1 MTSLLIKRFVY
12 DIWGKY
18 LKIKYL
24 ICCMMDL
31 RDLIAKKRS
40 SLKSCKTVITDPLG
54 NKYEVEH
61 GQVKKLEKSL
71 PFVVDEKPDLHVAS
85 IIPGL
90 YLSSQDP
97 VVCNDILKKYEIR
110 HVLSVGVNISEK
122 YDDIRY
128 HTCDL
133 LDLPESNI
141 SPSIKKCV
149 NIIHANRKENILV
162 HCNAGVSRSP
172 SIVIAYLMIIMKLSY
187 DEAYNTVKKVRRCIR
202 PNDGFVK
209 QLRSIENTTFV
220 YEL

>member
-1 MTSLLIKRFVY
+1 
-12 DIWGKY
+12 
-18 LKIKYL
+18 
-24 ICCMMDL
+24 MMDL
-31 RDLIAKKRS
+31 RDLIAKKKS

-61 GQVKKLEKSL
+61 GQVKKLERSL
-71 PFVVDEKPDLHVAS
+71 PFVIDEKPDLHVAT

-97 VVCNDILKKYEIR
+97 AVCNDILKKYEIR
-110 HVLSVGVNISEK
+110 HILSIGIDISEK
-122 YDDIRY
+122 YDDIQY

-141 SPSIKKCV
+141 MPSIKICV
-149 NIIHANRKENILV
+149 DVIHANRKENILV

-172 SIVIAYLMIIMKLSY
+172 TIVIAYLMIAMQLSY
-187 DEAYNTVKKVRRCIR
+187 DEAYDKVKKARSCIR

-209 QLRSIENTTFV
+209 QLRSIENMNFV
-220 YEL
+220 DKL

>member
-1 MTSLLIKRFVY
+1 
-12 DIWGKY
+12 
-18 LKIKYL
+18 
-24 ICCMMDL
+24 MDL
-31 RDLIAKKRS
+31 RDLIAKKKS

-71 PFVVDEKPDLHVAS
+71 PFVVDERPDLRVAE

-90 YLSSQDP
+90 YLGSQDP
-97 VVCNDILKKYEIR
+97 AVCNDILKKYKIQ
-110 HVLSVGVNISEK
+110 HILSIGINISERF
-122 YDDIRY
+122 DDIQY

-141 SPSIKKCV
+141 IPLLKKYV
-149 NIIHANRKENILV
+149 DLIHATRKENILV

-172 SIVIAYLMIIMKLSY
+172 AIVIAYLMIHTKLSY
-187 DEAYNTVKKVRRCIR
+187 DEAYNKVKEARSCIR

-209 QLRSIENTTFV
+209 QLRSIENTTF
-220 YEL
+220 ELK

>member
-1 MTSLLIKRFVY
+1 
-12 DIWGKY
+12 
-18 LKIKYL
+18 
-24 ICCMMDL
+24 MDL
-31 RDLIAKKRS
+31 RDLIAKKKS
-40 SLKSCKTVITDPLG
+40 SLKSCKTVITDPFG

-61 GQVKKLEKSL
+61 GRVTKKLERSL
-71 PFVVDEKPDLHVAS
+71 PFVVDERPDLQVAC

-97 VVCNDILKKYEIR
+97 VVCKDILDKYEIR
-110 HVLSVGVNISEK
+110 HILSIGVNISERF
-122 YDDIRY
+122 DDIRY

-141 SPSIKKCV
+141 IALSKECID
-149 NIIHANRKENILV
+149 IIHANRKENILV

-172 SIVIAYLMIIMKLSY
+172 AIVIAYLMIHTKLSY
-187 DEAYNTVKKVRRCIR
+187 NEAYNKVKEVRSCIR

-220 YEL
+220 DEL

>member
-1 MTSLLIKRFVY
+1 MNLQ
-12 DIWGKY
+12 
-18 LKIKYL
+18 
-24 ICCMMDL
+24 
-31 RDLIAKKRS
+31 DLIAKKRS

-71 PFVVDEKPDLHVAS
+71 PFVVDEKPDLQVAS
-85 IIPGL
+85 IMPGL

-97 VVCNDILKKYEIR
+97 VICSNILKKYEIR
-110 HVLSVGVNISEK
+110 HILSIGVNIFER
-122 YDDIRY
+122 YDNIQY

-141 SPSIKKCV
+141 LPSIKKCV
-149 NIIHANRKENILV
+149 DIIHANRKENILV

-172 SIVIAYLMIIMKLSY
+172 SIVIAYLMMVIKLSY
-187 DEAYNTVKKVRRCIR
+187 DEAYKAVKKARSCIR

-209 QLRSIENTTFV
+209 QLRNIENTTF

>member
-1 MTSLLIKRFVY
+1 
-12 DIWGKY
+12 
-18 LKIKYL
+18 
-24 ICCMMDL
+24 MDL

-61 GQVKKLEKSL
+61 GQVKQLEKSL
-71 PFVVDEKPDLHVAS
+71 PFVVDEKPDLQVAN

-110 HVLSVGVNISEK
+110 HILSIGVNILER
-122 YDDIRY
+122 YPDIQY
-128 HTCDL
+128 HICDL

-141 SPSIKKCV
+141 LPSIKKCI
-149 NIIHANRKENILV
+149 NIIRTSRKENILV

-172 SIVIAYLMIIMKLSY
+172 SIVIAYLMIVMKLSY
-187 DEAYNTVKKVRRCIR
+187 DEAYDTVKKVRSCIR

-220 YEL
+220 HEL

>member
-1 MTSLLIKRFVY
+1 
-12 DIWGKY
+12 
-18 LKIKYL
+18 
-24 ICCMMDL
+24 MMDL
-31 RDLIAKKRS
+31 RDLIAKKKS

-54 NKYEVEH
+54 NKYEVEY

-71 PFVVDEKPDLHVAS
+71 PFVVDERPDLHVAN

-97 VVCNDILKKYEIR
+97 AVCIDILKKYEIR
-110 HVLSVGVNISEK
+110 HILSIGVNISERF
-122 YDDIRY
+122 DNIRY

-141 SPSIKKCV
+141 ILLLKRCV
-149 NIIHANRKENILV
+149 DIIHATRKENILV

-172 SIVIAYLMIIMKLSY
+172 AIVIAYLMIHKKLSY
-187 DEAYNTVKKVRRCIR
+187 DEAYNKVKKARSCIR

-209 QLRSIENTTFV
+209 QLHSIENTTFV
-220 YEL
+220 DEL

>member
-1 MTSLLIKRFVY
+1 
-12 DIWGKY
+12 
-18 LKIKYL
+18 
-24 ICCMMDL
+24 MDL
-31 RDLIAKKRS
+31 RDLIEKKK

-54 NKYEVEH
+54 NKYEIEH
-61 GQVKKLEKSL
+61 GQVKKLERSL
-71 PFVVDEKPDLHVAS
+71 PFVVDEKPDLNVAS

-97 VVCNDILKKYEIR
+97 AVCNDILKKYEIR
-110 HVLSVGVNISEK
+110 HILSIGINISDK
-122 YDDIRY
+122 YDNIQY

-141 SPSIKKCV
+141 LPSIKKCV
-149 NIIHANRKENILV
+149 NIIHVNLKENILV
-162 HCNAGVSRSP
+162 HCNAGISRSP

-187 DEAYNTVKKVRRCIR
+187 DEAYNTVKRARSCIK

-209 QLRSIENTTFV
+209 QLRSIENTSF

>member
-1 MTSLLIKRFVY
+1 
-12 DIWGKY
+12 
-18 LKIKYL
+18 
-24 ICCMMDL
+24 MDL

-54 NKYEVEH
+54 NKYEVER
-61 GQVKKLEKSL
+61 GQVKELEKSL
-71 PFVVDEKPDLHVAS
+71 PFVIDEKPDLQVAN

-97 VVCNDILKKYEIR
+97 VVCNDILKEYGIR
-110 HVLSVGVNISEK
+110 HILSIGVNIFEK
-122 YDDIRY
+122 YDDIQY

-141 SPSIKKCV
+141 LPSVNKCV
-149 NIIHANRKENILV
+149 DIIHANRKENILV

-172 SIVIAYLMIIMKLSY
+172 SIVIAYLIIIMKLSY
-187 DEAYNTVKKVRRCIR
+187 DEAYNTVKSARSCIR

-209 QLRSIENTTFV
+209 QLRGIENTKFL

>member
-1 MTSLLIKRFVY
+1 
-12 DIWGKY
+12 
-18 LKIKYL
+18 
-24 ICCMMDL
+24 MDL

-54 NKYEVEH
+54 NKYEIEQ
-61 GQVKKLEKSL
+61 GQIKKLEKSL
-71 PFVVDEKPDLHVAS
+71 PFVVDEKPDLRVAN

-97 VVCNDILKKYEIR
+97 AVCIDILKKYEIR
-110 HVLSVGVNISEK
+110 HILSIGVAINISERF
-122 YDDIRY
+122 DDIRY

-141 SPSIKKCV
+141 IPLLKRCV
-149 NIIHANRKENILV
+149 HIIHATRKENILV

-172 SIVIAYLMIIMKLSY
+172 AIVIAYLMIYKKLSY
-187 DEAYNTVKKVRRCIR
+187 DEAYNKVKKARGCIR

-209 QLRSIENTTFV
+209 QLHSIENTIFV
-220 YEL
+220 NEL